1 MTMSKLWWGV
11 AAGLLLGA
19 APVMAQTTGEEQWEL
34 TFEMQMEGMS
44 LPPTTQKV
52 CKPPAKNE
60 RDDVPTEKD
69 CKVLDFKR
77 SGSKTTYSIQC
88 DGERGKFTGTGEMEW
103 QGKDAY
109 RGKMRMTGTSEGRKF
124 DMTQSYSGRRLGPC
138 NSADDPARKAIAQ
151 SQAQMKEVCDKSV
164 EELSAVLVFPST
176 HMPQPPCAERKAD
189 FCAKASRVAQDMRN
203 PAGYRATVS
212 RVQGW
217 GEAMTACG
225 IDGAAITRDVC
236 KGSVAKQDWDFV
248 VGYCKEESAALRK
261 ERCAGRTYTSVEAS
275 YRDVCSRLGGLSY
288 TAATPEASKAQPVE
302 KPAGVTDKLKQ
313 GADKLKKFL
322 KF

>member
-19 APVMAQTTGEEQWEL
+19 TPVMAQTTGEEQWEL
-34 TFEMQMEGMS
+34 TFEMQTEGMS

-77 SGSKTTYSIQC
+77 SGSKTTYTIQC

-124 DMTQSYSGRRLGPC
+124 DMTQSFSGRRLGPC

-176 HMPQPPCAERKAD
+176 HMPQPPVWQPGSISTP
-189 FCAKASRVAQDMRN
+189 ASSRTSRALRS
-203 PAGYRATVS
+203 GGTCRAT
-212 RVQGW
+212 
-217 GEAMTACG
+217 
-225 IDGAAITRDVC
+225 
-236 KGSVAKQDWDFV
+236 
-248 VGYCKEESAALRK
+248 SAQAR
-261 ERCAGRTYTSVEAS
+261 
-275 YRDVCSRLGGLSY
+275 
-288 TAATPEASKAQPVE
+288 
-302 KPAGVTDKLKQ
+302 
-313 GADKLKKFL
+313 
-322 KF
+322 